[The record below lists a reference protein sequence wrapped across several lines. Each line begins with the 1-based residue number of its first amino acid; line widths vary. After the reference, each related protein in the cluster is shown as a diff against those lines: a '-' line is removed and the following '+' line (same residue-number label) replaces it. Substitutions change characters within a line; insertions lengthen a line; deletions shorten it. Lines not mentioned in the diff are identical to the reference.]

1 MSRIGNK
8 PVQIPAGVEVAVNG
22 NNVVVKGPKG
32 QLELDVY
39 EKLAINIEDNV
50 LTVSRPDDERET
62 RARHGLTRALI
73 HNMVVGVSEGF
84 EKKLELAGVGYR
96 VQQKGKNLEFSLG
109 FSHPVIVEA
118 PEGITF
124 EVPDNTHVNVKGIN
138 KQQVGQIAAEI
149 RGHRPPEPY
158 KGKGLHKTSTPL
170 GAGKIN
176 LFRSLRMNKH
186 KAKLEGLKRRQRR
199 VRGKISG
206 TAERPRLRV
215 TRTNANI
222 YAQIIDDSK
231 GSSLTLVSAS
241 TLEAEFKGTHTSNKE
256 AAEKVGQLVG
266 KRAIEAGITKVAF
279 DRGGRIYH
287 GRVKALADGARAAGL
302 EF

>member
-1 MSRIGNK
+1 
-8 PVQIPAGVEVAVNG
+8 
-22 NNVVVKGPKG
+22 
-32 QLELDVY
+32 
-39 EKLAINIEDNV
+39 
-50 LTVSRPDDERET
+50 
-62 RARHGLTRALI
+62 
-73 HNMVVGVSEGF
+73 
-84 EKKLELAGVGYR
+84 
-96 VQQKGKNLEFSLG
+96 
-109 FSHPVIVEA
+109 
-118 PEGITF
+118 
-124 EVPDNTHVNVKGIN
+124 
-138 KQQVGQIAAEI
+138 
-149 RGHRPPEPY
+149 
-158 KGKGLHKTSTPL
+158 
-170 GAGKIN
+170 
-176 LFRSLRMNKH
+176 MNKH

-199 VRGKISG
+199 VRGKVSG
-206 TAERPRLRV
+206 TSERPRLRV

-302 EF
+302 EFWEVCRTWLVIRSSSARPPSSRSASFTSTACRRPSRVVVA

>member
-1 MSRIGNK
+1 VSRIGNK

-32 QLELDVY
+32 QLELDLY

-109 FSHPVIVEA
+109 FSHPVIVE
-118 PEGITF
+118 
-124 EVPDNTHVNVKGIN
+124 VPDNTHVNVKGIN

-158 KGKGLHKTSTPL
+158 KGKGIHYVGEHIRRKL
-170 GAGKIN
+170 G
-176 LFRSLRMNKH
+176 
-186 KAKLEGLKRRQRR
+186 KAAK
-199 VRGKISG
+199 
-206 TAERPRLRV
+206 
-215 TRTNANI
+215 
-222 YAQIIDDSK
+222 
-231 GSSLTLVSAS
+231 
-241 TLEAEFKGTHTSNKE
+241 
-256 AAEKVGQLVG
+256 
-266 KRAIEAGITKVAF
+266 
-279 DRGGRIYH
+279 
-287 GRVKALADGARAAGL
+287 
-302 EF
+302 